1 MRWMYSP
8 QADET
13 QQVWF
18 KRSIHMGEPT
28 ASAVLSIG
36 SEGRCIV
43 YVNGF
48 NVSTELFSSNPRG
61 AIGIHDYNVGHLLT
75 KGTNTIAIWYSPVS
89 YGHRQLYAVLTG
101 EWQSGRQY
109 YIADSEGW
117 LCHAANART
126 LPDGNEEIDGR
137 AYLADWKDYNWQEE
151 SFLFSEWQPAVEA
164 TDLEPAVITFCR
176 DDAPHYT
183 MQHVLRR
190 STFSQQGRTLTYDF
204 GEPVDGWIRVT
215 MRGMKKGEVIEV
227 NGLRYICRGGTDD
240 QACRRFT
247 TTSSGI
253 AHITLPAGRSQS
265 NITRVEAIKIIKT
278 IKPQKY

>member
-48 NVSTELFSSNPRG
+48 N
-61 AIGIHDYNVGHLLT
+61 LLT
-75 KGTNTIAIWYSPVS
+75 KGTNTIAVWYSPVS
-89 YGHRQLYAVLTG
+89 YGRRQLYAVLTG

-151 SFLFSEWQPAVEA
+151 SFLFSAETTPPATPCSTCYGVA
-164 TDLEPAVITFCR
+164 
-176 DDAPHYT
+176 
-183 MQHVLRR
+183 R
-190 STFSQQGRTLTYDF
+190 SVSRAA
-204 GEPVDGWIRVT
+204 R
-215 MRGMKKGEVIEV
+215 
-227 NGLRYICRGGTDD
+227 
-240 QACRRFT
+240 
-247 TTSSGI
+247 
-253 AHITLPAGRSQS
+253 
-265 NITRVEAIKIIKT
+265 
-278 IKPQKY
+278 